1 MDICPAAAAS
11 HSAVACVP
19 RLFRRRACIQDATER
34 SGGQPAGRPDNG
46 RKIALYPPTWS
57 RATLSRVARLLFRFA
72 VMPYLAFLAAFRALL
87 HVGNI
92 TIPQRAQKS
101 LKQALTPAICKK
113 SDVGIVCV
121 LDDER
126 GQQLAGM
133 PEACEVTIDIT
144 VHIYG
149 GNIRRRAGSSRSC
162 ADVYF
167 HIILKKNAQ
176 CRYYQRRAF
185 LS

>member
-1 MDICPAAAAS
+1 MCPAAAAARS
-11 HSAVACVP
+11 VCSGVP

-34 SGGQPAGRPDNG
+34 IGGQPAGRPDRG
-46 RKIALYPPTWS
+46 REIALYPPTWS
-57 RATLSRVARLLFRFA
+57 RATLSRVARLLSCFA

-92 TIPQRAQKS
+92 TIPQRAQRP

-113 SDVGIVCV
+113 CNVGIVGV

-126 GQQLAGM
+126 RQQLAGM
-133 PEACEVTIDIT
+133 PEACEVTIYIT
-144 VHIYG
+144 AHICG

-167 HIILKKNAQ
+167 HIIAKKAR
-176 CRYYQRRAF
+176 CRYYPRRANH
-185 LS
+185 S